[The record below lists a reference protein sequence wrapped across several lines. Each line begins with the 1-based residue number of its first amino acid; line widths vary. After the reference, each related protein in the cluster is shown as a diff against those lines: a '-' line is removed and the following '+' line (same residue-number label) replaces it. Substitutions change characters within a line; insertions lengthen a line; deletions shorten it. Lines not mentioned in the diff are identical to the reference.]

1 MAGYLVRRLIS
12 TIAVLLGVT
21 ILVFLIMQLV
31 PSDPARAVLGPSA
44 KGDAI
49 AALRHQMGLDR
60 PLAVQYLR
68 YLNGLVHGDL
78 GRSLSLSVPVK
89 ELIVPKMIN
98 TIILAAGTLVICV
111 GIGVPLGIWAGTRE
125 GSVFD
130 RVSMSLSLAGASV
143 PVYWAALVAID
154 VFALNLGW
162 FPTSGMH
169 DLRQPGGTSDLLN
182 HLFLPAATTAV
193 VPTAII
199 ARLTRATMIEAL
211 QQDSVR
217 MLRASGV
224 PERLIIWRHALRN
237 ILPSV
242 VNLTGLQ
249 VGYLL
254 GGVIFTEVVFGWPGL
269 GQQLYTAITAS
280 DMPVIQAGV
289 LFIAIAFVIVNLVA
303 DLAVA
308 ALNPRTRGATT

>member
-44 KGDAI
+44 NGDAI

-68 YLNGLVHGDL
+68 YLKGLVHGDL

-182 HLFLPAATTAV
+182 HLFGPAATTAV